1 MAKAI
6 HLAFRQL
13 NNAKIMETTLQ
24 SNIVIAGTSHLTK
37 KPNDTPLN
45 VIELMCEATQRA
57 AEDAGND
64 NILSVVDQIIVP
76 QGTWNISNP
85 GELVAQNLDIYA
97 QAITYNIGILQSSL
111 IKRAIEDVSA
121 SRSRCTLIIGG
132 EAKNYERNASESL
145 NIIPTP
151 LDIRKK
157 EPAEFIQPSEL
168 PISRYE
174 IEMGL
179 IRAPDQYALIEN
191 SYANA
196 HKLTQ
201 KSHEALIN
209 KEWQEMARIAD
220 LVPSSWVHDADKRL
234 KDNGWGR
241 PIATPYKLN
250 HVTQWNVNQASAILI
265 TTAEIAKTYA
275 KSSDRSIFPDVLIES
290 NAVTPVTERS
300 ILHYC
305 NGLHQINSEFFRLTG
320 KKISESQFHE
330 LYSCFPIAVRL
341 QREAYELGRNPGTI
355 TGGMTF
361 AGGPYNNFT
370 LQGLSQL
377 TRQVRETQTTGV
389 ITSISGML
397 TKQGLISLSAQQP
410 SSGILLSDISHKTLS
425 SADTVEIQP
434 DLYGNAKVVSS
445 TVSYNSGIPKVYIL
459 AENSNT
465 QRRLLIS
472 ETDTVIEE
480 FLKSHKVGD
489 TIQINQKGLLSL

>member
-1 MAKAI
+1 VFGYKKINPGGSSFSSIKETFKGNHKKRSVHFSFINPLQLFHILSLTQKEIQERTELKYLELMAKAI

-151 LDIRKK
+151 LDVRKK

-234 KDNGWGR
+234 RDNGWGR
-241 PIATPYKLN
+241 PIAT
-250 HVTQWNVNQASAILI
+250 
-265 TTAEIAKTYA
+265 
-275 KSSDRSIFPDVLIES
+275 
-290 NAVTPVTERS
+290 
-300 ILHYC
+300 
-305 NGLHQINSEFFRLTG
+305 
-320 KKISESQFHE
+320 
-330 LYSCFPIAVRL
+330 
-341 QREAYELGRNPGTI
+341 
-355 TGGMTF
+355 
-361 AGGPYNNFT
+361 
-370 LQGLSQL
+370 
-377 TRQVRETQTTGV
+377 
-389 ITSISGML
+389 
-397 TKQGLISLSAQQP
+397 
-410 SSGILLSDISHKTLS
+410 
-425 SADTVEIQP
+425 
-434 DLYGNAKVVSS
+434 
-445 TVSYNSGIPKVYIL
+445 
-459 AENSNT
+459 
-465 QRRLLIS
+465 
-472 ETDTVIEE
+472 
-480 FLKSHKVGD
+480 
-489 TIQINQKGLLSL
+489 